1 VWVKKDHF
9 GDKLLE
15 PTPKLEIDGKLV
27 NQKGESFAIV
37 HQYDRDPKL
46 KELLTKK
53 YI

>member
-15 PTPKLEIDGKLV
+15 PTPKLGIDGKLV
-27 NQKGESFAIV
+27 NQKGDTFVII
-37 HQYDRDPKL
+37 HQYDRDPEL
-46 KELLTKK
+46 KEQIIQK